1 MKKNAFKKISTSFV
15 QVNCKNLY
23 SKGSQGKVDLIFRI
37 KSKVTCVVL
46 IKFVIHKP
54 NQKLKYLESEEE
66 LIFKVK
72 LSRDGG
78 ETNLLRA
85 SERTQWRLQQDLR
98 GDGRSFPRTFSGGK
112 AKVSLFEETVHAL
125 EMEEKEAL

>member
-1 MKKNAFKKISTSFV
+1 MKKNAFKKISTSFAR
-15 QVNCKNLY
+15 VNCKNLY
-23 SKGSQGKVDLIFRI
+23 SKGSQGKVDSIFRI

-78 ETNLLRA
+78 ETNLLRT
-85 SERTQWRLQQDLR
+85 SERTQWWLQQEVR
-98 GDGRSFPRTFSGGK
+98 GDGRSFPRNFRGGK
-112 AKVSLFEETVHAL
+112 AEVSLFEEAVYAL